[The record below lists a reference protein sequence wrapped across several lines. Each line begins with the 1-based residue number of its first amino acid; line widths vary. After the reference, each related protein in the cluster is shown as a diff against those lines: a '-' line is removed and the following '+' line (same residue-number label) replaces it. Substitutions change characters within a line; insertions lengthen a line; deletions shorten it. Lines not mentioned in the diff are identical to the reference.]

1 VKLVLTPGGSLE
13 IRAGPQTLAL
23 PRPAARLLGAEG
35 QVYMWSAF
43 TTDGKIR
50 LNGPVRRLENVVPG
64 RYVLEVE
71 GGSRQDV
78 EIREGMPTTVV
89 LP

>member
-1 VKLVLTPGGSLE
+1 
-13 IRAGPQTLAL
+13 
-23 PRPAARLLGAEG
+23 
-35 QVYMWSAF
+35 
-43 TTDGKIR
+43 
-50 LNGPVRRLENVVPG
+50 VRRLDNVVPG

-71 GGSRQDV
+71 GGSRQDA